1 MKIYIVILEEYS
13 DPYEPPL
20 TTIDAVFSSRGT
32 AEAWVKYRNQHVDFL
47 IERIN
52 DSSPYLALEEDAALG
67 RLYGFRM
74 GCPSSREVMGEP
86 HEFFKIE
93 AQEVRAHVIGNEYPR
108 EK

>member
-20 TTIDAVFSSRGT
+20 TTIDAVFSSRGA
-32 AEAWVKYRNQHVDFL
+32 AEAWVKYRDGHVDL
-47 IERIN
+47 LLEMDN
-52 DSSPYLALEEDAALG
+52 DVEPYLTLDQSRALAV
-67 RLYGFRM
+67 RYGFHM
-74 GCPSSREVMGEP
+74 GCPHSREVMGEP
-86 HEFFKIE
+86 HEFFQIE